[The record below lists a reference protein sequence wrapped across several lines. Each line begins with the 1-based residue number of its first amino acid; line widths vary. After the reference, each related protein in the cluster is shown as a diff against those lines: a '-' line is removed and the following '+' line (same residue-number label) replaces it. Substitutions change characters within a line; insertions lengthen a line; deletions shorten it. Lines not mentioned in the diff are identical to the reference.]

1 MHLRLLLFCLREDK
15 EVSEEDIGKI
25 ARQGDLGGL
34 VRRAALLQHE
44 LQQEMPTPER
54 PLPRPPPSC
63 QQPDD
68 LAQLSLGPLE
78 TGGESR

>member
-44 LQQEMPTPER
+44 LQQEM
-54 PLPRPPPSC
+54 LLLGKDLFRPPP
-63 QQPDD
+63 
-68 LAQLSLGPLE
+68 ARGP
-78 TGGESR
+78 